1 MHYVG
6 KGLVSD
12 YISSFKEKKKYPKET
27 TKDIWKQNDREL
39 SRILTLIPPK
49 TDKPAEN
56 HPTHSDTSDKED
68 SFPKSLQ
75 EFLSRNEQELAKD
88 PQTLQ
93 SLRNVIQGGSESA
106 LVALEKIAWN
116 SKSDVSRE
124 AMDMFLSLLEDDKRY
139 KLYSYSSLK
148 DVLQLGS
155 ETLLFSAPQ
164 EFDERSNHLLFP
176 SDSELNPPF
185 KPRTDSSSS
194 DHLKY
199 EEVILNKYHEK
210 KLTERDV
217 GWAFLNETAVCK
229 HPAEMVVCHL
239 HAAMWMA
246 KELNPQSDIDFD
258 TLYALKCIILRLLEA
273 AFLLSLRYL
282 NPGMQLYVA
291 RLIVGIIRKIAR
303 MPESKRALKDGDSKF
318 LQKVLKR
325 LIKSSQLFPF
335 WDPPAVSVSEAVT
348 FNDITIK
355 LHSSF
360 MIGLQH
366 LKPSKRPI
374 THADLKYQLHENDI
388 RGILPLKNRS
398 DSRARAMEEL
408 LKSQGRSWKKVE
420 QNMLSCLTSRDEQGW
435 LKRSRYLEIPQ
446 QYLNLT
452 GFIIEKGRDGPS
464 LKLLIVEAD
473 PANGENG
480 LFSPKDISTI
490 IQLDDL
496 QTRISFS
503 LDPPDHDLTKCLHPF
518 QQWKY
523 TESLKDTEF
532 LKTMFA
538 ADYLMKSFTVG
549 SEVSSI
555 PPFEQRPCKEG
566 LTKDLPPSLQRAI
579 RPLSERGSESI
590 DCLGRFWIEAKEIGV
605 SYEQNDS
612 RIECHFG
619 DMEMEVNYCSQYYQ
633 SDSTR
638 EDSDEDFDLSSV
650 QFAKDMTKN
659 YRDLEEYFPIFG
671 RLRQLSKLQVVA
683 NMLPRLLNDPNPFE
697 KYKKI
702 TKASSKEE
710 WVPAAISH
718 NPGSLVYGGVCF
730 NCKRTPL
737 DYAEKNRY
745 SCSETNVP
753 VLRNG
758 VLTSLFSE
766 LIDSTSHPSSMDTDI
781 YSAQPGDAEAGLMIH
796 SSPHILKQEI
806 KQNHFMKAVVNMK
819 MLELNDHSASNGVG
833 GIKFIPKIII
843 LTDGEGHPFSS
854 NETSTRTNI
863 TTEHSASDPTLQI
876 DLMQWNSLQ

>member
-1 MHYVG
+1 M
-6 KGLVSD
+6 SD

-27 TKDIWKQNDREL
+27 TRDIWKQNDREL

-164 EFDERSNHLLFP
+164 EFDERSSHLLFP

-185 KPRTDSSSS
+185 KTIYPRTDSSSS

-303 MPESKRALKDGDSKF
+303 MPKSRRALKDGDSNF

-335 WDPPAVSVSEAVT
+335 WDPPAVSVSKAVT
-348 FNDITIK
+348 LNDITIK

-366 LKPSKRPI
+366 LNPSKRPI
-374 THADLKYQLHENDI
+374 IHADLTYQLHENDI
-388 RGILPLKNRS
+388 RSILPLKNRS
-398 DSRARAMEEL
+398 DSRARAMEKL
-408 LKSQGRSWKKVE
+408 LKSQGRSWNEVM
-420 QNMLSCLTSRDEQGW
+420 QNMLSRLTSRDEQGW
-435 LKRSRYLEIPQ
+435 LIQSRKLEIQQ
-446 QYLNLT
+446 QYSKLT
-452 GFIIEKGRDGPS
+452 GFIIEKGKEGPS
-464 LKLLIVEAD
+464 SIKLLMVEAD
-473 PANGENG
+473 IANGENG
-480 LFSPKDISTI
+480 LFSPEDISTI

-496 QTRISFS
+496 QSRLSFS
-503 LDPPDHDLTKCLHPF
+503 LDPPDHDLTKRFHPF

-523 TESLKDTEF
+523 TENLKDTEF

-538 ADYLMKSFTVG
+538 ADYLMKSFAVG

-555 PPFEQRPCKEG
+555 PPFEQRSCKEG
-566 LTKDLPPSLQRAI
+566 LTKDLPQSLQRAI
-579 RPLSERGSESI
+579 RPLSERGSI
-590 DCLGRFWIEAKEIGV
+590 DYPCRFWIEAKEISVGC
-605 SYEQNDS
+605 ERNDS
-612 RIECHFG
+612 RIKYHFG
-619 DMEMEVNYCSQYYQ
+619 DMEMEVNSRPWHYQ
-633 SDSTR
+633 IDSTR
-638 EDSDEDFDLSSV
+638 EDSDEDFDLSSPEA
-650 QFAKDMTKN
+650 QFAEDMTKK
-659 YRDLEEYFPIFG
+659 YRDLEDHFPIFA
-671 RLRQLSKLQVVA
+671 RLRELSKLQVFV
-683 NMLPRLLNDPNPFE
+683 NMLPRLLNDLNPFE

-702 TKASSKEE
+702 TKTSCSKEE
-710 WVPAAISH
+710 WVPAAIAH
-718 NPGSLVYGGVCF
+718 NPGSLVHGGVCF
-730 NCKRTPL
+730 SPSEKPL
-737 DYAEKNRY
+737 SYGF
-745 SCSETNVP
+745 
-753 VLRNG
+753 RNPATREIPL
-758 VLTSLFSE
+758 VE
-766 LIDSTSHPSSMDTDI
+766 LIDTFQANDISHPSSTD
-781 YSAQPGDAEAGLMIH
+781 YSAPLGNAMAG
-796 SSPHILKQEI
+796 SSGSSSDWLKD
-806 KQNHFMKAVVNMK
+806 QNMLNYLKIAVENK
-819 MLELNDHSASNGVG
+819 LLDHSASKGVG
-833 GIKFIPKIII
+833 GINITPKII
-843 LTDGEGHPFSS
+843 LTDGEERPLSS
-854 NETSTRTNI
+854 NETNIQTNI
-863 TTEHSASDPTLQI
+863 TAEQSDSDPKIELQI
-876 DLMQWNSLQ
+876 QWNDKTFYSDLEAKFQ